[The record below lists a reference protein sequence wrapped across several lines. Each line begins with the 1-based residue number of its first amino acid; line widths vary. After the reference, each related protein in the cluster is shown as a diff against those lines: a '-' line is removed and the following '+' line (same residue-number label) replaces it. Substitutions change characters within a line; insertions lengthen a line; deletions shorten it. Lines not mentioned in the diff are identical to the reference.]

1 MISEVFDKDIFI
13 VNESGASVYSV
24 SKVAEEEFPN
34 LDSLDR

>member
-1 MISEVFDKDIFI
+1 VYI

-24 SKVAEEEFPN
+24 SKVAEEEFPK